1 MYCLRVFSLFHEYA
15 FFAISS
21 LGYDKNFN
29 TTSRNILH
37 HCSTAT
43 YLLLKQDLVVWC
55 DVKISNMLPSNQSAK
70 KAKKANKKSKSGG
83 KKLNR
88 FFNLVGG
95 GGGNNTKKVE
105 TEEYSIEANT
115 AGGNGRKTTNEFY
128 LSKINALE
136 KVLTEMRK
144 KKKKAGRR
152 QSQEC
157 CRFVFQNHSSQG
169 GIHKRRRL
177 IFAIFDPPPPLIDSF
192 ITSSLLL

>member
-1 MYCLRVFSLFHEYA
+1 MLQ
-15 FFAISS
+15 SS
-21 LGYDKNFN
+21 
-29 TTSRNILH
+29 
-37 HCSTAT
+37 
-43 YLLLKQDLVVWC
+43 
-55 DVKISNMLPSNQSAK
+55 QSAK

-95 GGGNNTKKVE
+95 GENNTKKAE

-144 KKKKAGRR
+144 KKKKAER
-152 QSQEC
+152 QSQE
-157 CRFVFQNHSSQG
+157 CRFVFQNHSSQSGESGVGPAGAVRRAG
-169 GIHKRRRL
+169 GFNEKKNSELHSKY
-177 IFAIFDPPPPLIDSF
+177 
-192 ITSSLLL
+192 